1 MSLLPYPLRP
11 RTVLQRTALR
21 RGVRGENILWGAIAA
36 MLGGRGAYVRSQAI
50 RQGVIGG
57 NRSWRVVAGVLLVRQ
72 VLKSAGKQPENLGK
86 VKFGTNS
93 FVNVINAKPM
103 TKKQQKSAGITK
115 ADLKAQASS
124 DVAAA
129 WARKAADKPKRKIVR
144 RAEKT
149 AAMAAADRRVAAK
162 KAAKR
167 AS

>member
-1 MSLLPYPLRP
+1 MALLPRALRP
-11 RTVLQRTALR
+11 SVIIR
-21 RGVRGENILWGAIAA
+21 RKAIWSGLLGPSRMWKVIAA
-36 MLGGRGAYVRSQAI
+36 LVFG
-50 RQGVIGG
+50 QGTIKKFFGKSPEKITTQKIG
-57 NRSWRVVAGVLLVRQ
+57 L
-72 VLKSAGKQPENLGK
+72 
-86 VKFGTNS
+86 NS

-103 TKKQQKSAGITK
+103 TKKQQKQAGITK
-115 ADLKAQASS
+115 ADIKAQASS

-129 WARKAADKPKRKIVR
+129 WARKAAAKPKRKVVR

>member
-1 MSLLPYPLRP
+1 MWKLVAVFVFGQGSIKKFFGKTP
-11 RTVLQRTALR
+11 
-21 RGVRGENILWGAIAA
+21 EKIAT
-36 MLGGRGAYVRSQAI
+36 QK
-50 RQGVIGG
+50 IG
-57 NRSWRVVAGVLLVRQ
+57 L
-72 VLKSAGKQPENLGK
+72 
-86 VKFGTNS
+86 NS

-103 TKKQQKSAGITK
+103 TKKQRKSAGITK

-129 WARKAADKPKRKIVR
+129 WARKAADKPKRKVVR

-149 AAMAAADRRVAAK
+149 AAMAAVDRRVAAK

>member
-21 RGVRGENILWGAIAA
+21 RGVRGESILWGAVAA

-50 RQGVIGG
+50 RNGVIGG
-57 NRSWRVVAGVLLVRQ
+57 HRTWRVIAGVLLLKQ
-72 VLKSAGKQPENLGK
+72 VLNSGGKQPENLGK
-86 VKFGTNS
+86 VKVGTNS

-103 TKKQQKSAGITK
+103 TKKQLKSSGITK

-129 WARKAADKPKRKIVR
+129 WARKAADKPKRKVVR

-149 AAMAAADRRVAAK
+149 AAMAAADRRVADK

>member
-1 MSLLPYPLRP
+1 MALLPRALRP
-11 RTVLQRTALR
+11 SVIIR
-21 RGVRGENILWGAIAA
+21 RKAIRLGLLGPSRLWKIIAVVVF
-36 MLGGRGAYVRSQAI
+36 GRGSIKKFFGKAPEKITTQK
-50 RQGVIGG
+50 IG
-57 NRSWRVVAGVLLVRQ
+57 L
-72 VLKSAGKQPENLGK
+72 
-86 VKFGTNS
+86 NS

-103 TKKQQKSAGITK
+103 TKQQRKSAGITK
-115 ADLKAQASS
+115 AGLKAQASS

-129 WARKAADKPKRKIVR
+129 WARKAAAKPKRKVVR